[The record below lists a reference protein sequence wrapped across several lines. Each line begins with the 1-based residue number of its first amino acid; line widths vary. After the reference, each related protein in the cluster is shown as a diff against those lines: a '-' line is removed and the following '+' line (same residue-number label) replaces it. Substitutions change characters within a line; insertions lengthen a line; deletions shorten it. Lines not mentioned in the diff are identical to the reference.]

1 MDMNI
6 NINTPMKRLSPI
18 IAIAYII
25 LSVNTLLTILYC
37 LFYSL
42 YEVDLSLVVWFSSF
56 VAICSFPAGLGV
68 SIYALFQKT
77 DNRSRIIILIW
88 NAIIIALWLLLFY
101 VLPDGTNRIPEDMEK
116 KYIANRDAIMHLCRY
131 ATDSLSLPDST
142 ALVITKHHHLQT
154 RKVIG
159 RYHRLAPPIWICTK
173 DTVFDIDD
181 SQAQR
186 IRLLHKAANIGEFT
200 VFMPDSLVNIH
211 FTNRGFATYWYE
223 IPRRPYSEQ
232 EMYILLKNIYSCPY
246 LPEVSFNYAGGA
258 LDHDDPFPKDHFL
271 QSRHIDSTYIY
282 NLFH

>member
-1 MDMNI
+1 
-6 NINTPMKRLSPI
+6 MKRLSPI

-42 YEVDLSLVVWFSSF
+42 YEVDLSLVVWLSSCF

-88 NAIIIALWLLLFY
+88 NAVIIALWLLLFY
-101 VLPDGTNRIPEDMEK
+101 VLPNGTNRIPEDMEK

-142 ALVITKHHHLQT
+142 ALVITKYHHLQT
-154 RKVIG
+154 RKVTG
-159 RYHRLAPPIWICTK
+159 RNRIITYPIWIFTE
-173 DTVFDIDD
+173 DTVFDIDA

-186 IRLLHKAANIGEFT
+186 IIQLHKAANIGEFT
-200 VFMPDSLVNIH
+200 VYMPDSLVNIH
-211 FTNRGFATYWYE
+211 FTNRGFGKYWYV
-223 IPRRPYSEQ
+223 IPRHLYSEQ
-232 EMYILLKNIYSCPY
+232 EMYILLNNIYSCPY
-246 LPEVSFNYAGGA
+246 LPEVSFKYAGGTTI
-258 LDHDDPFPKDHFL
+258 HDTPFPKKAHFL